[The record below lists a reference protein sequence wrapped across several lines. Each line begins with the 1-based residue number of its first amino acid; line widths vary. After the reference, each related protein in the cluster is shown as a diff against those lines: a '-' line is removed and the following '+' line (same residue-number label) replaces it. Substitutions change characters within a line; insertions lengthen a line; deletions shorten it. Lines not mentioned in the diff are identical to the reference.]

1 MPPENL
7 VKSVGKAIAAQRKLA
22 GLTQVQVADKLQ
34 IEKESV
40 SRIETGAVVPSLL
53 RLEQI
58 ADALGCPVRKFFL
71 HQAGDERMQAD
82 AIADMIH
89 VLPADSRELVV
100 KFVADVVHVLSSKGR
115 RLPRA

>member
-1 MPPENL
+1 
-7 VKSVGKAIAAQRKLA
+7 
-22 GLTQVQVADKLQ
+22 
-34 IEKESV
+34 
-40 SRIETGAVVPSLL
+40 
-53 RLEQI
+53 
-58 ADALGCPVRKFFL
+58 
-71 HQAGDERMQAD
+71 MQAD